1 MFIRENE
8 CVQREPE
15 GHVDISA
22 AADDYYYTSIK
33 RNILQ
38 HEPNLHYIYSIQS
51 NQHPVDNKGI
61 DFPLGSLGHAPHAN
75 M

>member
-1 MFIRENE
+1 MNVFKEN
-8 CVQREPE
+8 QR
-15 GHVDISA
+15 DMWISLLLLRCR
-22 AADDYYYTSIK
+22 YYYTSIK

-38 HEPNLHYIYSIQS
+38 HEPNLHYMYSIQS